1 MSLKPG
7 SRLGP
12 YEIVTPI
19 GSGGMGDVYR
29 ARDTRLDRD
38 VAVKVLPDRIARDA
52 EARMRFEREAKAVA
66 ALTHP
71 NILAIHDYGSE
82 DGRTYSVTE
91 LLEGITLRQ
100 RILEGPL
107 QWRKAVEIGA
117 ALADGL
123 AAAHAKGIIHRDL
136 KPENIFLTSDGRV
149 KILDFGIAQLI
160 AEPREEEI
168 DPALALTAPMKTDP
182 HAVVG
187 TAGYMAPEQ
196 LRGEKVDATTDIFSL
211 GALLYEMVTG
221 KAAFIRGTVID
232 SLSAILT
239 DTPDVFAVSDRMIPY
254 ELARVIQRCLEKNRT
269 ERFQSARDLSF
280 ALRAIGTSGAITFEA
295 PADRRRRRIILSVAL
310 AALVLGGL
318 AAMLFF
324 IGSSQPITSSVRSI
338 ARRATIQPRSL
349 AILPFVNATG
359 DADAEYLS
367 DGITET
373 LINTLAQVPG
383 LRVMS
388 RTSVFHY
395 KDKPANPV
403 SVGHELR
410 VSAVVVGRVEEI
422 GDRLVVS
429 AELIDTSDNSLLWGN
444 RYQAQR
450 ADLFNVQQSIA
461 SDIARML
468 RLQLGGREQQLL
480 AKKHTTDPRA
490 YELYLKGRF
499 QWNKRDAQGLYKAI
513 EYFNQAIEID
523 PQYALAYAGLAD
535 CYNLLDIWAGLPTNE
550 TFPRAKAAAQKAL
563 SIDDGLAEAHTSL
576 AYAIHTYE
584 WDWPAAEREYKRAI
598 ALNPN
603 YATARQWYAEF
614 LTAVGRFDEA
624 EAQGKKALELDP
636 MSPIINAVVA
646 WNLTM
651 ARHFDAAIEQGKR
664 TTQLFPAFMPGHAYL
679 GLAYLEAGRGR
690 EAIAPFTTARKEL
703 DIPVF
708 VTWLARAHLAA
719 GDRKTAESLLR
730 ELKRKNDYLP
740 AYYMASLYAHLG
752 EHDLAF
758 RELDRALQERTGAM
772 VWVKVDPGLDPLRG
786 DARFKKFTSPGGAP
800 APSPAGSRGPSPA
813 ASVR

>member
-1 MSLKPG
+1 MSLSPG
-7 SRLGP
+7 TKLGP

-38 VAVKVLPDRIARDA
+38 VAVKVLPDRIAKDA

-66 ALTHP
+66 ALSHS
-71 NILAIHDYGSE
+71 NILAIHDYGSYE
-82 DGRTYSVTE
+82 GSAYSVTE
-91 LLEGITLRQ
+91 LLEGQTLRH
-100 RILEGPL
+100 RITEGPL
-107 QWRKAVEIGA
+107 PWRKAVEIGA
-117 ALADGL
+117 AIADGL

-136 KPENIFLTSDGRV
+136 KPENIFLTGDGRV

-160 AEPREEEI
+160 TEPREDEI
-168 DPALALTAPMKTDP
+168 DPALAVTAPMKTDP

-232 SLSAILT
+232 SLSAILS

-280 ALRAIGTSGAITFEA
+280 ALRAIGTSGSITFEA
-295 PADRRRRRIILSVAL
+295 PAERKRRRVIIGVVATL
-310 AALVLGGL
+310 IAVGVAIT
-318 AAMLFF
+318 MLFLGSTQR
-324 IGSSQPITSSVRSI
+324 IGSSVRSI
-338 ARRATIQPRSL
+338 ARKATTQPRSL

-359 DADAEYLS
+359 DANAEYLS

-395 KDKPANPV
+395 KDRPANPV

-410 VSAVVVGRVEEI
+410 VSAVVVGRVEQM
-422 GDRLVVS
+422 GDRIVVS

-444 RYQAQR
+444 RYQAPR
-450 ADLFNVQQSIA
+450 ADLFSVQQSIA
-461 SDIARML
+461 SEIARML
-468 RLQLGGREQQLL
+468 RLKLSGRDQQLL
-480 AKKHTTDPRA
+480 AKRHTTDPRA

-499 QWNKRDAQGLYKAI
+499 QWNKRDAAGLYKAI

-535 CYNLLDIWAGLPTNE
+535 CYNLLDIWAGLPTGE
-550 TFPRAKAAAQKAL
+550 TFPRAKQAAQKAL
-563 SIDDGLAEAHTSL
+563 SIDDELAEAHTSL

-614 LTAVGRFDEA
+614 LTANGRFDEA
-624 EAQGKKALELDP
+624 DAQGKKALELDP

-646 WNLTM
+646 FNLTM
-651 ARHFDAAIEQGKR
+651 ARRYDAAIEQGIR
-664 TTQLFPAFMPGHAYL
+664 TTQLFPNFMPG
-679 GLAYLEAGRGR
+679 
-690 EAIAPFTTARKEL
+690 
-703 DIPVF
+703 
-708 VTWLARAHLAA
+708 
-719 GDRKTAESLLR
+719 
-730 ELKRKNDYLP
+730 
-740 AYYMASLYAHLG
+740 
-752 EHDLAF
+752 
-758 RELDRALQERTGAM
+758 
-772 VWVKVDPGLDPLRG
+772 
-786 DARFKKFTSPGGAP
+786 
-800 APSPAGSRGPSPA
+800 
-813 ASVR
+813 

>member
-1 MSLKPG
+1 MSLTPG
-7 SRLGP
+7 TRLGP

-29 ARDTRLDRD
+29 ARDSRLDRD
-38 VAVKVLPDRIARDA
+38 VAVKVLPERVANDA
-52 EARMRFEREAKAVA
+52 EARVRFEREAKAVA

-71 NILAIHDYGSE
+71 NILAIHDYGSS
-82 DGRTYSVTE
+82 DGAAYSVTE
-91 LLEGITLRQ
+91 LLEGHTLRH
-100 RILEGPL
+100 RLLEGPL
-107 QWRKAVEIGA
+107 PWRKAEEIGA
-117 ALADGL
+117 AIADGL

-136 KPENIFLTSDGRV
+136 KPENIFLTADGRV

-160 AEPREEEI
+160 APPREEEL
-168 DPALALTAPMKTDP
+168 DPALAVTAPLKTDP

-187 TAGYMAPEQ
+187 TAGYMSPEQ
-196 LRGEKVDATTDIFSL
+196 LRGEQVDGTTDIFSL

-221 KAAFIRGTVID
+221 KPAFIRNTVID
-232 SLSAILT
+232 SLSAILA

-254 ELARVIQRCLEKNRT
+254 EFARVIQRCLEKNRT
-269 ERFQSARDLSF
+269 ERFQSARDLAF
-280 ALRAIGTSGAITFEA
+280 ALRAIGTSGSITFEA
-295 PADRRRRRIILSVAL
+295 PAERKRRRTLLGAAI
-310 AALVLGGL
+310 ALVVL
-318 AAMLFF
+318 ATAAYLFIDSRRPTESAARTF
-324 IGSSQPITSSVRSI
+324 G
-338 ARRATIQPRSL
+338 RRATSQPRSL

-359 DADAEYLS
+359 DTDAEYLS

-395 KDKPANPV
+395 KGRPANPV
-403 SVGHELR
+403 SVGRELH
-410 VSAVVVGRVEEI
+410 VSAVVVGRIEEM

-444 RYQAQR
+444 RYQAPR
-450 ADLFNVQQSIA
+450 ADLFSVQQSIA
-461 SDIARML
+461 SEIARML

-480 AKKHTTDPRA
+480 AKRHTADPRA
-490 YELYLKGRF
+490 FELYLKGRF
-499 QWNKRDAQGLYKAI
+499 QWNKRDAAGLYKAI

-535 CYNLLDIWAGLPTNE
+535 CYNLLDIWAGVPTSE

-563 SIDDGLAEAHTSL
+563 SIDDDLAEAHTSL

-584 WDWPAAEREYKRAI
+584 WDWPAAEKEYMRAI

-614 LTAVGRFDEA
+614 LTAVGRFPEA
-624 EAQGKKALELDP
+624 EVQGKKALELDP
-636 MSPIINAVVA
+636 MSPIINAVFA

-651 ARHFDAAIEQGKR
+651 ARNSAPAIEQGVR
-664 TTQLFPAFMPGHAYL
+664 TTQLFPQFMPGHAYL
-679 GLAYLEAGRGR
+679 GLAYLEAGRPR
-690 EAIAPFTTARKEL
+690 DAIEPLRTARKEL

-708 VTWLARAHLAA
+708 VTWLARAYLAS
-719 GDRKTAESLLR
+719 GDRTTAEKLLR
-730 ELKRKNDYLP
+730 ELERKNEDLP
-740 AYYMASLYAHLG
+740 PYYMAVLHAHFG
-752 EHDLAF
+752 DHDRAF
-758 RELDRALQERTGAM
+758 AELDRALRERTGAL
-772 VWVKVDPGLDPLRG
+772 VWLNVDPALDPLRK
-786 DARFKKFTSPGGAP
+786 DPRFAKF
-800 APSPAGSRGPSPA
+800 
-813 ASVR
+813 VK